1 MDRADKSVPSARSAG
16 SAAVAL
22 ADDGRPWRMA
32 MAWLLF
38 LGPFFFAT
46 YNGAN
51 WLASQR
57 AHVPSLAFD
66 WERTLPFVPWTIVP
80 YWTIDAFYAV
90 SLFLCRDRAEVGT
103 LGRRLLTAQVVAV
116 LCFIAFPLRF
126 AFAQPAADGVFGA
139 MFIALSAF
147 DKPFNQAPSL
157 HIALLV
163 ILWVHYAPRC
173 QGLLRLSL
181 HGWFALI
188 GVSVLTTY
196 QHHFIDIPSGAAL
209 GLFCLWLWPADPAL
223 SPIGQARRP
232 DDPRARRLALR
243 YGVGAA
249 ACLVAALA
257 LHGTALWL
265 LWGTVSLG
273 LVSAAYAGLGPV
285 VFQKNAQG
293 RLSVA
298 ALGLLAPYLLG
309 ARINVWAWTRGQP
322 PAVEIADGVWLGRYP
337 TPAILA
343 QLPVRR
349 IVDVSAEM
357 TGSLAWPGEPA
368 LSAVPIAA
376 VPGLDLLAPAGS
388 ALHQS
393 AALIEQARTS
403 GPVLVCCALGYSRS
417 AAAIATWLVDTG
429 RSADMAAAIDRIRRQ
444 RPAIVLDAGRLEAAL
459 LPTAGVRS

>member
-1 MDRADKSVPSARSAG
+1 MDRAGKSVPSALPAG
-16 SAAVAL
+16 PVAVAL
-22 ADDGRPWRMA
+22 AEDGRPWRMA

-103 LGRRLLTAQVVAV
+103 LGRRLLTAQIVAV

-126 AFAQPAADGVFGA
+126 AFMQPAAEGAFGA
-139 MFIALSAF
+139 MFIALAAF

-173 QGLLRLSL
+173 AGWLRWAL

-188 GVSVLTTY
+188 GISVLTTY
-196 QHHFIDIPSGAAL
+196 QHHFIDVPSGAAL

-232 DDPRARRLALR
+232 DDPHARRLALR
-243 YGVGAA
+243 YGLGAT

-257 LHGTALWL
+257 LQGAALWL
-265 LWGTVSLG
+265 LWGTLSLG
-273 LVSAAYAGLGPV
+273 LVSTAYAGLGPV

-309 ARINVWAWTRGQP
+309 ARINVWAWTRGQA

-343 QLPVRR
+343 RLPVRR

-357 TGSLAWPGEPA
+357 TGRLAWPGEPA
-368 LSAVPIAA
+368 ASALPIAA
-376 VPGLDLLAPAGS
+376 EPGLDLLIPAGP
-388 ALHQS
+388 ALHRTVM
-393 AALIEQARTS
+393 LIEQARAGGS
-403 GPVLVCCALGYSRS
+403 VLVCCALGYSRS
-417 AAAIATWLVDTG
+417 AAALAAWLVATG
-429 RSADMAAAIDRIRRQ
+429 RCADMAAAIARIRRQ
-444 RPAIVLDAGRLEAAL
+444 RPAIVLDAARIEAAL
-459 LPTAGVRS
+459 TTIGAVR

>member
-1 MDRADKSVPSARSAG
+1 MDRAGYPDRSGRTPAAAASA
-16 SAAVAL
+16 L
-22 ADDGRPWRMA
+22 PDDGRPWRMA
-32 MAWLLF
+32 AAWLLF

-46 YNGAN
+46 YNAAN

-57 AHVPSLAFD
+57 AQVPSLVFE
-66 WERTLPFVPWTIVP
+66 WERALPFVPWTIVP

-103 LGRRLLTAQVVAV
+103 LGRRLLTAQVIAV
-116 LCFIAFPLRF
+116 LCFIVFPLRF
-126 AFAQPAADGVFGA
+126 AFTQPAADGVFGA

-173 QGLLRLSL
+173 AGMLRLAL

-188 GVSVLTTY
+188 GVSVLTTF

-223 SPIGQARRP
+223 SPLGAARRP
-232 DDPRARRLALR
+232 DDPAARRLALR
-243 YGVGAA
+243 YGLGAL
-249 ACLVAALA
+249 ACLAAALA
-257 LHGTALWL
+257 LHGAALWL
-265 LWGTVSLG
+265 LWGTISLG

-285 VFQKNAQG
+285 VFQKDGQG

-309 ARINVWAWTRGQP
+309 ARINVWAWTRGQA

-343 QLPVRR
+343 RLPVRG

-357 TGSLAWPGEPA
+357 TGRLACPGKPA
-368 LSAVPIAA
+368 SPGLPIRA
-376 VPGLDLLAPAGS
+376 VPGLDLLAPAGP
-388 ALHQS
+388 ALHR
-393 AALIEQARTS
+393 AAGLIEQARAG

-417 AAAIATWLVDTG
+417 AAAIAVWLVYTG
-429 RSADMAAAIDRIRRQ
+429 RSADMAAAIERIRRL
-444 RPAIVLDAGRLEAAL
+444 RPAIVLDAGRLEAAAL
-459 LPTAGVRS
+459 TPAAARS